1 MPGGNQKKGPGIAAW
16 KEFAG
21 RHKGNPHLPADPLY
35 ALPEG
40 LIDIL
45 IAEVPELFGVG
56 EKAFERDLARTT
68 GGGLFSRRRVVPCLL
83 LDRRVDGPPEGL
95 DRRIRDAEAEHLEGS
110 GVSKLGIAEYDKRQA
125 KHDQMADLR
134 AAAYAGWLV
143 ADRRFRAERDDLF
156 ARDGSYVEEHD
167 GFPSLPRSY
176 LGESCGAANPG
187 EARFHLFY
195 RRWGLTSF
203 LTWDLPLPLRPEVG
217 VTTLD
222 TFTLAGAGVTLF
234 LPWYV
239 AEDGLFS
246 PDELAAHLKSI
257 RRPAHLKGWLSTP
270 AGGGKSLGDVRYR
283 HYLVIFRYWGLVLGR
298 RYPDRL
304 VRRTMQLDRAF
315 ARFIASGQDGI
326 KKKCGE
332 DTIKKIR
339 IAVRRAAESDP
350 G

>member
-1 MPGGNQKKGPGIAAW
+1 MPGGKQQKGPGIAAW
-16 KEFAG
+16 EEFAG
-21 RHKGNPHLPADPLY
+21 RHEGNPYLAADPLY

-45 IAEVPELFGVG
+45 IAEVPGLFGVG
-56 EKAFERDLARTT
+56 ERAFERDLAVTT
-68 GGGLFSRRRVVPCLL
+68 HGGLFSRRRVVPCLL
-83 LDRRVDGPPEGL
+83 LDRPIDEEALEL
-95 DRRIRDAEAEHLEGS
+95 DRRIRDAQVEHLEAH
-110 GVSKLGIAEYDKRQA
+110 GVNRPMVDHFDEQQA

-143 ADRRFRAERDDLF
+143 SNRQFLAERDDLF
-156 ARDGSYVEEHD
+156 EREGSYVEEQD

-176 LGESCGAANPG
+176 LGEPAGAADPR

-195 RRWGLTSF
+195 RRWNLASF

-239 AEDGLFS
+239 AEDGRFS
-246 PDELAAHLKSI
+246 PHELVDHLKSI

-270 AGGGKSLGDVRYR
+270 AGGGKALGDVRYR
-283 HYLVIFRYWGLVLGR
+283 HYLVLYRYRGLVLGR

-304 VRRTMQLDRAF
+304 GRRTMQLDRAF
-315 ARFIASGQDGI
+315 AGYLG
-326 KKKCGE
+326 CGE
-332 DTIKKIR
+332 DTVKKVR
-339 IAVRRAAESDP
+339 TAVGRAAGADP